1 MNKND
6 ISVDD
11 QLESIH
17 SMLTDGH
24 KSIRLERHT
33 LPLWGGAIGFL
44 TAFTHDISNPVYEI
58 SPIWGRVFHVSFL
71 AVVLLAVILI
81 DYRMTRAARA
91 LRDESISVIQ
101 RKVTLS
107 VWMLF
112 AFAFLLDVYANNYL
126 GGGRQ
131 MFGVYLL
138 LTGVALGMFGLYSE
152 RWYRWSGFVLVLLG
166 LGVMFIMQPSNTSRL
181 LTASIFIVGSCSIA
195 FLQPYASSTNRCM
208 TLSLA
213 WVLGAF
219 MVTALAYQLDY
230 SLDISADTETV
241 IQWSEFQKRKPEG
254 KYIVRLPPGTEVP
267 VDIGVSGDVF
277 EGTAK
282 SRLVLTI
289 AKQIDLEFRDGKV
302 TGTYR
307 VNGGPWLER
316 NDAMYTRKF
325 VRETIL
331 THSQGPELVRGIE
344 IGTQRR
350 LGGLLGD

>member
-1 MNKND
+1 MEKNN

-17 SMLTDGH
+17 AMLADGH

-33 LPLWGGAIGFL
+33 LPLWGGGIGFL
-44 TAFTHDISNPVYEI
+44 TAFSHDITNPVYQLN
-58 SPIWGRVFHVSFL
+58 PIWGRVFQVGLL
-71 AVVLLAVILI
+71 ATVLLAVIWI

-91 LRDESISVIQ
+91 LRDESISLIQ
-101 RKVTLS
+101 RKVTLA

-138 LTGVALGMFGLYSE
+138 LTGVALSMFGLYSE
-152 RWYRWSGFVLVLLG
+152 RWYRWSGIVLVLLG
-166 LGVMFIMQPSNTSRL
+166 LGVMFILQPGNTSRL
-181 LTASIFIVGSCSIA
+181 LTASVFIVGGCSIA
-195 FLQPYASSTNRCM
+195 FLQPYASSMSRCM
-208 TLSLA
+208 LLSFA
-213 WVLGAF
+213 WVLAAF
-219 MVTALAYQLDY
+219 MTTALAYQLDY
-230 SLDISADTETV
+230 YLDISADTNTV
-241 IQWSEFQKRKPEG
+241 IQWSEFQQNKPAG
-254 KYIVRLPPGTEVP
+254 KYIVRLSPGTEVP
-267 VDIGVSGDVF
+267 VDISVGGDVF
-277 EGTAK
+277 EGKAK

-289 AKQIDLEFRDGKV
+289 AKQIDMEFRDGKA
-302 TGTYR
+302 TGVYR
-307 VNGGPWLER
+307 VNDGPWLER

-331 THSQGPELVRGIE
+331 TNVKGPELVRGIE